1 MALSSLVVLL
11 CLVVAGCGDLER
23 SNPWDPK
30 APEFIGDLEDA
41 LSGSWVRE
49 SQVSNFKQSDRSAE
63 LKVYLSSTRQDLQT
77 RYIGTYTLAGNRLTM
92 SFTGS
97 VPLDPSLPLEDIV
110 EISFQ
115 GMNTLVMQNNSGT
128 SVSYTRL
135 L

>member
-1 MALSSLVVLL
+1 MALFNLVVLV
-11 CLVVAGCGDLER
+11 CLAVAGCGDLER
-23 SNPWDPK
+23 SNPWDPR
-30 APEFIGDLEDA
+30 APDFIGDLEDA

-49 SQVSNFKQSDRSAE
+49 SRAYIFKQSDRSAE
-63 LKVYLSSTRQDLQT
+63 LRAYLSPARQDLQT

-110 EISFQ
+110 EISFR
-115 GMNTLVMQNNSGT
+115 GVNTLVMQDNSGARVT
-128 SVSYTRL
+128 YTRL